1 MKKICVIAALALLLL
16 LGACG
21 VEMVDD
27 RSEAAGEQAAV
38 TPENQPA
45 EDTLENEIYEIA
57 LIVDIDFIGDQS
69 YSQSAWNSI
78 SQYAEQ
84 NDLTCQYY
92 TPDAATTDGYAAA
105 IDTAVNSG
113 ARLVICPGAA
123 LAAAVYQKQ
132 YAYPDVFFVL
142 LDDEP
147 HSTDYAEE
155 DVNRNVLAVR
165 FDTEQ
170 AGFLAGYAAVKSG
183 LTQLGFI
190 GGMAIPETVAYG
202 YGFIAGAEYAA
213 LEVERSGIEISY
225 AYSGSQE
232 ANADTQTLAAS
243 WYANNVDL
251 IFAAGG
257 NMAESVIA
265 AAAQVS
271 VIAADYDRGDEAK
284 AVVNSAVKLVNN
296 VVADQLAAYTAG
308 TFSGGK
314 SVTYG
319 AAESGVGL
327 AMNNNRLTDFTEA
340 NYKVIYTKLAA
351 GSITLPDPALTG
363 SAAELSDANVTVT
376 LVE

>member
-1 MKKICVIAALALLLL
+1 MSIKTEVWGKSPKGKDVHKFTMTNAMGASVTVMEWGAICVSI
-16 LGACG
+16 
-21 VEMVDD
+21 
-27 RSEAAGEQAAV
+27 
-38 TPENQPA
+38 
-45 EDTLENEIYEIA
+45 
-57 LIVDIDFIGDQS
+57 IV
-69 YSQSAWNSI
+69 
-78 SQYAEQ
+78 
-84 NDLTCQYY
+84 
-92 TPDAATTDGYAAA
+92 PD
-105 IDTAVNSG
+105 
-113 ARLVICPGAA
+113 
-123 LAAAVYQKQ
+123 
-132 YAYPDVFFVL
+132 
-142 LDDEP
+142 
-147 HSTDYAEE
+147 
-155 DVNRNVLAVR
+155 
-165 FDTEQ
+165 
-170 AGFLAGYAAVKSG
+170 
-183 LTQLGFI
+183 
-190 GGMAIPETVAYG
+190 
-202 YGFIAGAEYAA
+202 
-213 LEVERSGIEISY
+213 
-225 AYSGSQE
+225 
-232 ANADTQTLAAS
+232 
-243 WYANNVDL
+243 
-251 IFAAGG
+251 AGG